1 MYEYRSVTAAQA
13 QIQRLR
19 MQGARPAD
27 SISAYLRGLRRLLS
41 TREVA
46 AILGRHQET
55 ILFWI
60 GTKNL
65 PATKQGRTWR
75 IDPVRLAAWI
85 EAQ

>member
-1 MYEYRSVTAAQA
+1 MYEHRSAMAAQA
-13 QIQRLR
+13 QIQKLR

-55 ILFWI
+55 VLFWI
-60 GTKNL
+60 ANKNL
-65 PATKQGRTWR
+65 PAIKHGRTWR